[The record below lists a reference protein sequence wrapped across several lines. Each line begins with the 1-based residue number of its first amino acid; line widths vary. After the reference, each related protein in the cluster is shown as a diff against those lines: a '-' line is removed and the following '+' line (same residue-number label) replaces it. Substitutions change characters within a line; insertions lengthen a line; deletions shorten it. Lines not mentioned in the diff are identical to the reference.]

1 MRLKGKIMKHTKI
14 FVSVFISILFLFTA
28 AVPVLAAP
36 IPEDS
41 IKAINIFTEDG
52 KQGKSIDSCSFDDP
66 VWEFPSEYQ
75 GKTVY
80 GIEELGPNQTTA
92 EVIIPEGVE
101 SLNGSFSEFSAL
113 KKATLPST
121 LKRISD
127 YSFYQCGAL
136 SEISLPD
143 GLLSNAF
150 SGCTSLKEVKL
161 GSGVKVINSYTFR
174 DCENLERVTFSEGL
188 ETVGDEAFLN
198 TAVKTLTLPG
208 SIRRLGV
215 RAFNFEQLEKITYEG
230 TKAEFEAIV
239 NDAFESAYSDKITVE
254 CTDGTIIHNNS
265 ADVTD
270 SEETVNTSSDTVSK
284 DGADSPDGG
293 NSSAGSS
300 AGVIAAV
307 VAVFIVICGGA
318 AAFLLMKRNL
328 RRCGGIFAYETQKRK
343 RSINTG
349 NKNHITKEKCIYEN
363 QKEFSGNL
371 NLSGCIHRRRGV
383 ELCER
388 NA

>member
-1 MRLKGKIMKHTKI
+1 MKPTKI

-36 IPEDS
+36 VPENAV
-41 IKAINIFTEDG
+41 KVTNIFTEDG

-66 VWEFPSEYQ
+66 VWEFSSEYQ
-75 GKTVY
+75 GGTVY
-80 GIEELGPNQTTA
+80 GIGELGPNLTTV
-92 EVIIPEGVE
+92 EIIIPEGVE
-101 SLNGSFSEFSAL
+101 ALNGSFSEFSAL

-143 GLLSNAF
+143 GLLSVGDRAFSKCTSLQSITIPDSVTEIGSNAF
-150 SGCTSLKEVKL
+150 SGCTSLKEVKI
-161 GSGVKVINSYTFR
+161 GSGVKAISSYAFR
-174 DCENLERVTFSEGL
+174 DCENLESVTLSDGI
-188 ETVGDEAFLN
+188 ETVSDEAFLY
-198 TAVKTLTLPG
+198 TSVKTLTLPS

-215 RAFNFEQLEKITYEG
+215 RAFSFEKLEKIVYEG
-230 TKAEFEAIV
+230 TKAEFETIV

-265 ADVTD
+265 AGGTAA
-270 SEETVNTSSDTVSK
+270 EEKPNTPSDTVSK
-284 DGADSPDGG
+284 DEADSPD
-293 NSSAGSS
+293 NKNEPAGSS

-318 AAFLLMKRNL
+318 AAFLLMKR
-328 RRCGGIFAYETQKRK
+328 GKET
-343 RSINTG
+343 
-349 NKNHITKEKCIYEN
+349 N
-363 QKEFSGNL
+363 Q
-371 NLSGCIHRRRGV
+371 
-383 ELCER
+383 
-388 NA
+388 

>member
-1 MRLKGKIMKHTKI
+1 MKLVKIPASI
-14 FVSVFISILFLFTA
+14 FISILFLFTA

-36 IPEDS
+36 VPEDS
-41 IKAINIFTEDG
+41 VKTTNIFTEDG

-66 VWEFPSEYQ
+66 VWEFSSEYQ
-75 GKTVY
+75 GGTVY
-80 GIEELGPNQTTA
+80 GIGELGPNQSTV
-92 EVIIPEGVE
+92 EIIIPEGVE

-121 LKRISD
+121 LIRISD

-143 GLLSNAF
+143 GLLSVGDRAFCKCTSLQSITVPDSVTEIGNNAF
-150 SGCTSLKEVKL
+150 SGCTSLKEVKI
-161 GSGVKVINSYTFR
+161 GSGVKVISSYAFR
-174 DCENLERVTFSEGL
+174 DCESLESVTLSEGL

-265 ADVTD
+265 AGVTD
-270 SEETVNTSSDTVSK
+270 SEETANTSSDTVSK
-284 DGADSPDGG
+284 DGADSSDDK
-293 NSSAGSS
+293 SESAGSS
-300 AGVIAAV
+300 AGAIAAV
-307 VAVFIVICGGA
+307 VAEFIVICGGA
-318 AAFLLMKRNL
+318 AAFLLMKR
-328 RRCGGIFAYETQKRK
+328 RK
-343 RSINTG
+343 
-349 NKNHITKEKCIYEN
+349 EN
-363 QKEFSGNL
+363 GQ
-371 NLSGCIHRRRGV
+371 
-383 ELCER
+383 
-388 NA
+388 

>member
-1 MRLKGKIMKHTKI
+1 MRHAKIPASI
-14 FVSVFISILFLFTA
+14 FISILFLFTA

-121 LKRISD
+121 LIRISD

-143 GLLSNAF
+143 GLLSVGDRAFSQCTSLQSIVIPDSVTEIGNNAF
-150 SGCTSLKEVKL
+150 SGCTSLKEVKI
-161 GSGVKVINSYTFR
+161 GSGVKVISSYA
-174 DCENLERVTFSEGL
+174 S
-188 ETVGDEAFLN
+188 
-198 TAVKTLTLPG
+198 
-208 SIRRLGV
+208 
-215 RAFNFEQLEKITYEG
+215 
-230 TKAEFEAIV
+230 
-239 NDAFESAYSDKITVE
+239 
-254 CTDGTIIHNNS
+254 
-265 ADVTD
+265 
-270 SEETVNTSSDTVSK
+270 
-284 DGADSPDGG
+284 
-293 NSSAGSS
+293 
-300 AGVIAAV
+300 
-307 VAVFIVICGGA
+307 
-318 AAFLLMKRNL
+318 
-328 RRCGGIFAYETQKRK
+328 
-343 RSINTG
+343 
-349 NKNHITKEKCIYEN
+349 
-363 QKEFSGNL
+363 
-371 NLSGCIHRRRGV
+371 
-383 ELCER
+383 
-388 NA
+388 

>member
-1 MRLKGKIMKHTKI
+1 MRRKGKIMKHTKI

-75 GKTVY
+75 GKPVY
-80 GIEELGPNQTTA
+80 GIDELGPNQSTV
-92 EVIIPEGVE
+92 EIIIPEGVE
-101 SLNGSFSEFSAL
+101 ALNGSFSEFSAL

-121 LKRISD
+121 LIRISD

-143 GLLSNAF
+143 GLLSVGDRAFSKCTSLQSITIPDSVTEIGSNAF
-150 SGCTSLKEVKL
+150 SGCTSLKEAKI

-174 DCENLERVTFSEGL
+174 DCENLESLTFSEGL

-198 TAVKTLTLPG
+198 TSVRTLTLPG
-208 SIRRLGV
+208 SIKRLGV
-215 RAFNFEQLEKITYEG
+215 RAFSFEKLEKITYEG

-254 CTDGTIIHNNS
+254 CTDGTIIYNNS
-265 ADVTD
+265 AGVTD
-270 SEETVNTSSDTVSK
+270 SEETANTSSDTVSK

-300 AGVIAAV
+300 AGVIAAA

-318 AAFLLMKRNL
+318 AAFLLMKR
-328 RRCGGIFAYETQKRK
+328 RK
-343 RSINTG
+343 
-349 NKNHITKEKCIYEN
+349 EN
-363 QKEFSGNL
+363 GQ
-371 NLSGCIHRRRGV
+371 
-383 ELCER
+383 
-388 NA
+388 

>member
-1 MRLKGKIMKHTKI
+1 MKLVKIPASI
-14 FVSVFISILFLFTA
+14 FISLLLLLTA
-28 AVPVLAAP
+28 AVPAFAAP

-52 KQGKSIDSCSFDDP
+52 KQGKSIDSCSFGDP

-75 GKTVY
+75 EKPVY
-80 GIEELGPNQTTA
+80 GIDELGPNQTTV
-92 EVIIPEGVE
+92 EVIVPEGVE

-143 GLLSNAF
+143 GLLSVGDRAFSKCTSLQSITIPDSVTEIGSNAF

-208 SIRRLGV
+208 SIKRLGV
-215 RAFNFEQLEKITYEG
+215 RAFSFEKLEKIIYEG

-254 CTDGTIIHNNS
+254 CTDGTIIYNNS
-265 ADVTD
+265 AGVTD
-270 SEETVNTSSDTVSK
+270 SEETANTSSDTVSK

-318 AAFLLMKRNL
+318 AAFLLMKR
-328 RRCGGIFAYETQKRK
+328 RK
-343 RSINTG
+343 
-349 NKNHITKEKCIYEN
+349 EN
-363 QKEFSGNL
+363 GQ
-371 NLSGCIHRRRGV
+371 
-383 ELCER
+383 
-388 NA
+388 

>member
-1 MRLKGKIMKHTKI
+1 MRHAKIPASI
-14 FVSVFISILFLFTA
+14 FISILFLFTA

-121 LKRISD
+121 LIRISD

-143 GLLSNAF
+143 GLLSVGDRAFSKCTSLQSITIPDSVTEMGSNAF

-188 ETVGDEAFLN
+188 ETVGDEAFFN
-198 TAVKTLTLPG
+198 TSVKTLTLPG
-208 SIRRLGV
+208 SIKRLGV
-215 RAFNFEQLEKITYEG
+215 RAFSFEKLEKIIYEG

-254 CTDGTIIHNNS
+254 CTDGTIIYNDS
-265 ADVTD
+265 ADGTN
-270 SEETVNTSSDTVSK
+270 SEETPNTPSDTVSK
-284 DGADSPDGG
+284 DGADSPDDG

-318 AAFLLMKRNL
+318 VAFFIIKRNK
-328 RRCGGIFAYETQKRK
+328 Q
-343 RSINTG
+343 
-349 NKNHITKEKCIYEN
+349 TK
-363 QKEFSGNL
+363 QS
-371 NLSGCIHRRRGV
+371 
-383 ELCER
+383 
-388 NA
+388 